1 MDAQK
6 IKAMMNKEIFNKMND
21 QGAAQALR
29 EIFFREGTI
38 KSTDPIRAA
47 RMRIELSLLRDI
59 LGEDLPQEYLR
70 PIKEQTWD

>member
-29 EIFFREGTI
+29 EIFFNQ
-38 KSTDPIRAA
+38 KSENDFNWEEICNVMITFMP
-47 RMRIELSLLRDI
+47 ELTVK
-59 LGEDLPQEYLR
+59 ED
-70 PIKEQTWD
+70 

>member
-1 MDAQK
+1 MKTKEELLQMLQNRL
-6 IKAMMNKEIFNKMND
+6 KAL
-21 QGAAQALR
+21 Q
-29 EIFFREGTI
+29 EGTI
-38 KSTDPIRAA
+38 KITDPIRAA

>member
-29 EIFFREGTI
+29 EIFF
-38 KSTDPIRAA
+38 KSENYFNWEEIYNVMISFMP
-47 RMRIELSLLRDI
+47 ELTVK
-59 LGEDLPQEYLR
+59 ED
-70 PIKEQTWD
+70 

>member
-1 MDAQK
+1 MK
-6 IKAMMNKEIFNKMND
+6 TKEELLQMLQNRLE
-21 QGAAQALR
+21 AL
-29 EIFFREGTI
+29 REGTI